1 MEYLIKVMDLYIKI
15 KCQYSL
21 LYSRIAKYIVNN
33 QIDKYDFEITYS
45 DEVLNKTLKQNPHL
59 SIEEVEYMGTSIIFY
74 RKILDYDAMLIHSSA
89 VCVDNKAY
97 CFSADSGIGKS
108 THTKLYLKNFPNSYI
123 INDDKPAYRL
133 INNQVF
139 VYGTPWSGKDDLSE
153 NIKVPLQALC
163 FLKRAKNNSIKK
175 LDNKEAIK
183 NIMNQTLRIHKESF
197 LDKLL
202 VLIDKIVSFY
212 PIYEL
217 SCNMEDEACKV
228 SYQTMKGESL

>member
-1 MEYLIKVMDLYIKI
+1 M
-15 KCQYSL
+15 
-21 LYSRIAKYIVNN
+21 
-33 QIDKYDFEITYS
+33 
-45 DEVLNKTLKQNPHL
+45 
-59 SIEEVEYMGTSIIFY
+59 
-74 RKILDYDAMLIHSSA
+74 
-89 VCVDNKAY
+89 
-97 CFSADSGIGKS
+97 
-108 THTKLYLKNFPNSYI
+108 
-123 INDDKPAYRL
+123 
-133 INNQVF
+133 
-139 VYGTPWSGKDDLSE
+139 GTPWSGKDDLSE